1 MLTKKIIALLFVSI
15 AFPGIALATDY
26 LITNYGA
33 IGNGNQLTT
42 KYIQKAIDECNANGG
57 GRVVVPLGDFLTGTI
72 RLKSHVEL
80 YLERGAKI
88 SGSKDRADYPK
99 IAGER
104 GLIFALEA
112 TDVGITG
119 NGEINGNG
127 KAFFKGDNAPD
138 RPFLVMIKKCS
149 KVLVSGIGLK
159 NPAFW
164 TFRLLYND
172 QVKVDGIN
180 IYAHVNFNNDGL
192 DIDSKNVT
200 ISNCIIDTDD
210 DALCFKSDSS
220 FICQNVTVSNCVLA
234 SNCNFIKMG
243 TASIGGFKN
252 INVSNCVLRRASE
265 SRFRFWERSVPG
277 VTEPVTGLAGIALEI
292 VDGGMMDGININNI
306 VMDGVQTPLFI
317 RLGSRSNATGAIR
330 NVMIS
335 NITAKSASRIASSI
349 TAIPGFRVEN
359 LVLRDINIQSPGGG
373 SEADYMAKIPEQERA
388 YPENRMFGTSLPAYG
403 MYLRHVS
410 NISLYNVHFNPT
422 AREARPAVYI
432 EDGQAIRI
440 FDLNAI
446 APIQYAP
453 LVELNDVSGFSFG
466 GYTADQ
472 TIPLLFRIGGAQSNH
487 ISITG
492 KYNNNIHR
500 LYELKDSALK
510 KAISIR

>member
-1 MLTKKIIALLFVSI
+1 MKKIIALLFVSI
-15 AFPGIALATDY
+15 AFPCIALAKDY
-26 LITNYGA
+26 LVTDYGA
-33 IGNGNQLTT
+33 IGNGSQLST
-42 KYIQKAIDECNANGG
+42 KYIQQAINVCNANGG
-57 GRVVVPLGDFLTGTI
+57 GRVVVPPGDFLTGTI
-72 RLKSHVEL
+72 YLKSHVEL
-80 YLERGAKI
+80 YLDRGAKI
-88 SGSKDRADYPK
+88 SGSRDHADYPEF
-99 IAGER
+99 AGER
-104 GLIFALEA
+104 GLIFALKA

-127 KAFFKGDNAPD
+127 DAFFKGDNTPD

-149 KVLVSGIGLK
+149 KVLVSGISLK

-172 QVKVDGIN
+172 QVNVEGIN

-243 TASIGGFKN
+243 TASVGGFKN

-292 VDGGMMDGININNI
+292 VDGGVMDGININNI

-317 RLGSRSNATGAIR
+317 RLGSRSNATGAAR

-335 NITAKSASRIASSI
+335 NITAKSVSRIASSI
-349 TAIPGFRVEN
+349 TAIPGFRIEN
-359 LVLRDINIQSPGGG
+359 IVLRDINIQNPGGG
-373 SEADYMAKIPEQERA
+373 SRSEYATKVPEQEHA

-403 MYLRHVS
+403 IYLRHVG
-410 NISLYNVHFNPT
+410 NISFYNVQFRLD
-422 AREARPAVYI
+422 AGEARPAVYI
-432 EDGQAIRI
+432 EDGHGIRI
-440 FDLNAI
+440 SDLKAT
-446 APIQYAP
+446 ASIQHAP
-453 LVELNDVSGFSFG
+453 LIELNNVSGFSFEG
-466 GYTADQ
+466 CTPDK
-472 TIPLLFRIGGAQSNH
+472 TIPLLFRIRGAQSNH

-492 KYNNNIHR
+492 KYDDNIHR
-500 LYELKDSALK
+500 LYELKDSAPK
-510 KAISIR
+510 KALIIR